1 MRITKITQTRGC
13 QCRACQGTYTMH
25 APVTEVI
32 WQVEIPGARWDKE
45 FRTKREAVAFV
56 AQQEEKEQGPGKVQ

>member
-1 MRITKITQTRGC
+1 MKITKVITDRAC
-13 QCRACQGTYTMH
+13 ACRACQGTFTMH
-25 APVTEVI
+25 APVKQVI

-56 AQQEEKEQGPGKVQ
+56 AQQQEEDQ